1 MATIITGYVPDV
13 GITPIDVVVSVSS
26 LYGEDSLSNKFRI
39 RGTGQLVEGPSFLYG
54 DVHIFEGGD
63 LNVEGHV
70 TAGTGHISTQ
80 QGDFSTESGTYLES
94 GIPIASKIDHLKQS
108 ILKTGLVLDLD
119 ATNLNSYPRSGTF
132 WHDLTH
138 KGHKGSISGAN
149 GESVF
154 YSNEFRFDASADKFI
169 NVDNSEGLN
178 PQKFGLGTY
187 FRPDYNGSGSAD
199 VIAGKSYNATK
210 LSIGHTYTSTNKVIS
225 TIRFTDGTESKVAAS
240 NISANEYHNVF
251 TKWDGTNHIVYTG
264 GKFVSGRSDFA
275 GKTISYSEQPL
286 SIAARYYNQT
296 SKNFFK
302 GGVESVALYN
312 GEVPEVEIFK
322 NDFVLKQLNLHKD
335 VNITGSL
342 KINGTDIQS
351 IVDSYARAVISGDS
365 ASITGNT
372 FEVVNVYGTGVNIS
386 GSVGAVNNINNVSSP
401 GSLIVNGGTST
412 INYSNTSGAITLH
425 NNGVGSTTLF
435 NTYHGGK
442 VDAVISGYLFVI
454 EKTENLTIY
463 NQNRA
468 IIDRNSGEINIQN
481 LGGSV
486 VVSGT
491 NDITVNSGTLF
502 ITGEVASGDITI
514 AGGTNTLTFTQ
525 SKNVNLNQGTNT
537 ISNANLVF
545 FTGDSTTITSST
557 VHTTGDNYDIDNS
570 TVIVS
575 GIDASTF
582 NITSGSSTVNVVA
595 GNTLAFQQGNTISIV
610 NSGTLNAISGTL
622 SIPDAN
628 NTSFTISN
636 SDSVAITRPVSGSFS
651 FGTGT
656 HLNVSGGTNSFDLR
670 AMGGGSTSN
679 DTLIH
684 GGVNSLTNVTSP
696 GITGTGIYIYGDIG
710 GNSTVSATNLTIV
723 SGGSVSNVGVGNS
736 AQIHMEGGPH
746 TIVPGTNA
754 TINITG
760 SNNSVAS
767 SSDSSTF
774 NLFGSDV
781 KITGNV
787 IDLVGLETISGDI
800 FVNTHSGFFTIP
812 LATSASQLIT
822 ISGGTNTI
830 TVPITTDSYAEGG
843 TSNTTVYNA
852 EVVNLSLSTGVK
864 IYQTGL
870 TANISSSD
878 VDVSVGTGGNAH
890 VYQSG
895 EDINVYNSNNGYVT
909 IQDKRNQQVVTHVT
923 NQSGGLVSIT
933 GGRIYQTDG
942 TLTAHGVG
950 NLNYHGNSGSVTA
963 TNFNLQS
970 GNVKLEVPRN
980 AAITVG
986 GNGFT
991 HIYNSGVI
999 NATGIDLI
1007 SGGMIE
1013 IDRSSIHT
1021 LTGMYVSAYNTA
1033 VTNAYWTVYST
1044 GAYNFMTGVEI
1055 NLLNY
1060 GSGTTYIDI
1069 LNKTGGVWTGNVNIY
1084 SGITNISGID
1094 TVNIYSGSSHIYN
1107 TNSGLEP
1114 HAIHIQSGCEI
1125 TIDNTHATNLY
1136 APVTGTNVTISNSTN
1151 WVSGENVTISGG
1163 TNYLSNIF
1171 SGALTIIGTGNKY
1184 NFSGGTIS
1192 ITGGPN
1198 YISGTNINL
1207 SASEVSVSG
1216 AHTVNITGN
1225 GSVTFTSGSLI
1236 AVATGVSGSHV
1247 GGIVGV
1253 DINIDSTSAVNVYG
1267 GTSTTSGENINLHG
1281 GVATITGSMSGV
1293 NVYAGAT
1300 ANISSVSSS
1309 VIGSG
1314 NVINVINARSNEINS
1329 ETTNIVGG
1337 INTFTGAPS
1346 TISGGLNTI
1355 NATSIT
1361 GADLSYS
1368 TNVVTVAAGG
1378 VGNLTITT
1386 GYTDIFASGTNNIYN
1401 STIDILG
1408 GTNVIT
1414 GTDFIFRSGSSANFT
1429 NSGEVT
1435 ITSPSVVYITNEIKP
1450 EVHGSGVI
1458 TGNDYSN
1465 LQNIYIT
1472 GAQSVHTSGGTV
1484 SLTGDNMYVS
1494 ANVISG
1500 VTAQTFYA
1508 TGFDSGSHSNIYVTL
1523 SSGTIDVSHVA
1534 DPKIYNSDVVVSGHN
1549 ITISGSVVNNAT
1561 GTNYTLIN
1569 STNYLV
1575 LNQGADVDV
1584 TGDTTAYN
1592 SGILNSYGALT
1603 AYYGYINNSGNI
1615 TSSQAGVV
1623 NVYSGNYY
1631 SSGLA
1636 PQTVNIYT
1644 GVQYITGQDVNVSLT
1659 NTNSTFLNQSNPS
1672 NLEVVA
1678 SNSTIYIPTGH
1689 TGVSIHHGSGNLIYV
1704 QSGHNLI
1711 NSPSTV
1717 HHGVNTINSTG
1728 VTVQAGRN
1736 FINTTN
1742 GNLVEIYYGNTVV
1755 RDNSGHIEIK
1765 ITGGNN
1771 YIHTGVVYIT
1781 GGDNTNINIY
1791 DSTNSV
1797 HVTGENPSVGIQD
1810 SHNFFTSNWTGLV
1823 QISGTSVNTI
1833 LNTGLVLIDTGANN
1847 YIYGGNNNLTG
1858 IQIYITGGVNTYN
1871 NQLGGLTQITGGINT
1886 IDNSASGTAG
1896 SPIYITGGVNT
1907 VNTGTVGIT
1916 GGTTSVD
1923 NSFVRISGSDV
1934 AISSSTN
1941 DVYEND
1947 RVNINGV
1954 TNVFTSGNDARTL
1967 LHLVSGTAINSVA
1980 EIYNYG
1986 TGFQVISGVSYISGE
2001 NLSIHDS
2008 DVNITGGIIQ
2018 AYNSDFDIEVL
2029 TNGTF
2034 NTSTGTIALISGTNT
2049 INNSTVEITTSAANT
2064 INSGTVTITSGTNT
2078 VTCGTIAS
2086 INGGV
2091 STISIGDSGSI
2102 TQSGG
2107 TATYNITGTETVT
2120 IDSTS
2125 SNIFITGGTVDVAG
2139 SVSSM
2144 SVTGI
2149 SSGTFTNVQNAHIHQ
2164 GTSSQITTV
2173 HTGYFNQGTTT
2184 ISALTS
2190 GTILGGVNTIHDST
2204 NTITATGGGF
2214 FTFSGGTNT
2223 ITGTN
2228 ATFNFSGVNYNNIN
2242 APNSSLNLNNS
2253 VNTITGGNQ
2262 YITSGINSIYSGISH
2277 ITGNSFTIEGGTT
2290 NIVTGTVQQITSS
2303 TVNFTGT
2310 ASISG
2315 GTVNITEY
2323 QNGTVNNPT
2332 SVTLNNTSGGSATI
2346 RNYGSSPFSFTVE
2359 EGTNTIS
2366 IESGASVT
2374 GLNVSGNITATS
2386 STVNVTTSSSTE
2398 LTFNANNTVAINNG
2412 TNTINSV
2419 SGITVTNGSN
2429 VINSST
2435 VYATGETFSVSGGTV
2450 HISGGT
2456 STVSNSTAFI
2466 SGSTITADN
2475 STNTLNLSAPNST
2488 FSITSGTNSVTG
2500 NITTLT
2506 VTGGTNT
2513 INDGTTVTLNTADTI
2528 NNPQNITL
2536 NGDQDL
2542 VKLISGSLFYTGT
2555 APIVIT
2561 GGTNTLTN
2569 TGAGSV
2575 TISGGINTIH
2585 SNVSNFQ
2592 GDLENLT
2599 ITNNTGS
2606 ITGNSVVVNGG
2617 TNTLNAARINVSG
2630 TVEGGSN
2637 YSITGDNISVVGG
2650 TNTFS
2655 SSTTITLSGGIISGG
2670 VNTVTSTTANI
2681 TGGVNN
2687 VTGTTIN
2694 ITSGTVTAG
2703 SLNVS
2708 SITSSN
2714 FTSGNNSFTG
2724 TFNDP
2729 VYVTQGTN
2737 SFSST
2742 IPLVQITGGTA
2753 NFTGATVTIS
2763 GGTNNIPNST
2773 ISNINGSA
2781 IVSNSTTTINGGITN
2796 AYITGGTNRFTGTT
2810 ISITG
2815 GDNSIFTSSI
2825 SGIFNSVVSFNTST
2839 TTFNLSGKNNT
2850 YQISGSGNTIT
2861 ISGANKVEI
2870 TGGTSTMH
2878 NPQSVSLLDS
2888 VGHFSGIDAVGVT
2901 GGTSHFHITDASSAV
2916 TVNNSFSQTIESG
2929 LSNTVVN
2936 NNFHYPTIVSGG
2948 TVYITG
2954 DAGTLAN
2961 QILISQST
2969 GTNITFN
2976 NPVQSGGASLVSITG
2991 GVNTLNYASGAQ
3003 IYSGVSVT
3011 LNSSSA
3017 DFSTATLISPSISNS
3032 TNYITGGVFNIT
3044 GGTNTVLSTG
3054 QTFNITNAQSMTVS
3068 GTSTITGGT
3077 ITINDGTNTINQH
3090 TQDITVNYN
3099 PNVASGVSF
3108 NINSG
3113 ETVNI
3118 YQFRNIET
3126 IDSEGSNISASAQQ
3140 VNITGGVSTLNIAS
3154 GGVAYITG
3162 ASVTLTGDVVGSIT
3176 DVDVV
3181 NYHLHN
3187 NVTLTDTTGNLI
3199 GSVNQMTF
3207 SGEALNV
3214 SGSITITNGS
3224 DIDIART
3231 DNLNNVDS
3239 NVSLISSAVAGN
3251 VNNFGGLTQFYNST
3265 VDYYSVTGSF
3275 SSNTLV
3281 THTAANS
3288 FTTGDIV
3295 RFDNSSNKYVKA
3307 IANNEENSR
3316 VAGVISR
3323 VTGTT
3328 FDITT
3333 HGEFLLGGYSAGKQL
3348 YLSPTSSGLLTTV
3361 KPTIAGHV
3369 VQPIAKTANSK
3380 LIVNVENPELLR
3392 NFTGANI
3399 VLGADP
3405 SASATSSTST
3415 HFTQFASSET
3425 VIASREIDMTQ
3436 TGTHTIHLPS
3446 NKRVFIDE
3454 MGIVFTDINTI
3465 TMGPKFKIGS
3475 SGSLEGL
3482 FDDYAVKGVL
3492 QNYSRERIIVP
3503 DDTAGQTNIIATI
3516 TSGATANTCEGKF
3529 YYKGFVMET
3538 E

>member
-13 GITPIDVVVSVSS
+13 GITPIDVAVSVSS
-26 LYGEDSLSNKFRI
+26 LYGDDSVSNKFRI
-39 RGTGQLVEGPSFLYG
+39 RGTGQLIEGPAYIYG
-54 DVHIFEGGD
+54 DVNVYEGGN
-63 LNVEGHV
+63 LNVEGDIS
-70 TAGTGHISTQ
+70 AGTGHILTN
-80 QGDFSTESGTYLES
+80 QGNIATENGTFLES
-94 GIPIASKIDHLKQS
+94 GVPLASKIDHLKQS

-119 ATNLNSYPRSGTF
+119 ATNLDSYPKSGTF
-132 WHDLTH
+132 WHDLTQE
-138 KGHKGSISGAN
+138 GHKASISGAS

-199 VIAGKSYNATK
+199 VIAGKSFNASK
-210 LSIGHTYTSTNKVIS
+210 LSIGHVYTTANKVIS
-225 TIRFTDGTESKVAAS
+225 SIRFTDGTESEVS
-240 NISANEYHNVF
+240 VTNISADKYHNVF

-275 GKTISYSEQPL
+275 GKTIAYSGQPL
-286 SIAARYYNQT
+286 SIAARYHDQ
-296 SKNFFK
+296 SSSNFFK
-302 GGVESVALYN
+302 GGIESVALYN
-312 GEVPEVEIFK
+312 GEVPEAEIFK

-342 KINGTDIQS
+342 NINGTDIQS
-351 IVDSYARAVISGDS
+351 IVDSYRRAIISGDS
-365 ASITGNT
+365 ASVTGT
-372 FEVVNVYGTGVNIS
+372 FEVVNVYGTGVNVS
-386 GSVGAVNNINNVSSP
+386 GNVGTINQNQYVYNPSS
-401 GSLIVNGGTST
+401 LVVNGGAAT

-435 NTYHGGK
+435 NTYHGGR

-454 EKTENLTIY
+454 EETQNATIY

-468 IIDRNSGEINIQN
+468 IIDRNSGEINISN
-481 LGGSV
+481 HGGNV

-491 NDITVNSGTLF
+491 NDITVNSGSLV
-502 ITGEVASGDITI
+502 ITGEISSGDITI
-514 AGGTNTLTFTQ
+514 NQGTNALTFTHG
-525 SKNVNLNQGTNT
+525 KNVNINQGTNT
-537 ISNANLVF
+537 VNADLVY

-575 GIDASTF
+575 GIGASTF
-582 NITSGSSTVNVVA
+582 NITSGDSTVNVVA

-622 SIPDAN
+622 SIPNAS
-628 NTSFTISN
+628 NTSFTISD
-636 SDSVAITRPVSGSFS
+636 SDSVTVTSPTSGSVS

-656 HLNVSGGTNSFDLR
+656 LNISGGTNSFNLGTEDGVDG
-670 AMGGGSTSN
+670 ATYHN
-679 DTLIH
+679 NIDTLIH
-684 GGVNSLTNVTSP
+684 GGVNTLTNVTSP
-696 GITGTGIYIYGDIG
+696 GITGTGIYIYGNIG
-710 GNSTVSATNLTIV
+710 SSSTISATNFTIA
-723 SGGSVSNVGVGNS
+723 SGGEGAQVTTEDDAVVYVQGGTNTISPGKDAIINVTGDSTNVTAAVSN
-736 AQIHMEGGPH
+736 P
-746 TIVPGTNA
+746 
-754 TINITG
+754 
-760 SNNSVAS
+760 
-767 SSDSSTF
+767 TF
-774 NLFGSDV
+774 NLLGSDV
-781 KITGNV
+781 RFTGNTV
-787 IDLVGLETISGDI
+787 TINDLGTTSGNI
-800 FVNTHSGFFTIP
+800 FVDNDSGFFNVP
-812 LATSASQLIT
+812 LSASASTNFT
-822 ISGGTNTI
+822 ISGGINTI
-830 TVPITTDSYAEGG
+830 TVPITEADYSAGSTA
-843 TSNTTVYNA
+843 NTTLYNA
-852 EVVNLSLSTGVK
+852 EVANISLSTGIK

-870 TANISSSD
+870 TNIYSSSD
-878 VDVSVGTGGNAH
+878 VDVIVGTGGNAD

-895 EDINVYNSNNGYVT
+895 DPVNVYNSSNGYVT
-909 IQDKRNQQVVTHVT
+909 IQDKRSQQVVTHVT
-923 NQSGGLVSIT
+923 NQNGGLVSIT
-933 GGRIYQTDG
+933 GGRIYQTGGTVTANGIG
-942 TLTAHGVG
+942 TL
-950 NLNYHGNSGSVTA
+950 NYNGNSGVLSA

-970 GNVKLEVPRN
+970 GTVELQVPIN
-980 AAITVG
+980 AEITVG

-1007 SGGMIE
+1007 SGGIIE
-1013 IDRSSIHT
+1013 IDRSSIDS
-1021 LTGMYVSAYNTA
+1021 LTGQYVSAYNTA
-1033 VTNAYWTVYST
+1033 VNNAYWTVYST

-1060 GSGTTYIDI
+1060 GSGTAYIDI

-1114 HAIHIQSGCEI
+1114 HAIHIQSGCDV
-1125 TIDNTHATNLY
+1125 TIDNSNSVNVYT
-1136 APVTGTNVTISNSTN
+1136 PVTGTNVAITNSTN
-1151 WVSGENVTISGG
+1151 WVSGQNVTVSGG
-1163 TNYLSNIF
+1163 TNYLSNTF
-1171 SGALTIIGTGNKY
+1171 SGSLTIVGSGNKY
-1184 NFSGGTIS
+1184 NFSGGAIS

-1267 GTSTTSGENINLHG
+1267 GTSNTSGENINLHG

-1300 ANISSVSSS
+1300 ANISAVTSS
-1309 VIGSG
+1309 VIGTG
-1314 NVINVINARSNEINS
+1314 NVVNVNNARNNEINS
-1329 ETTNIVGG
+1329 ATTNVVGG

-1346 TISGGLNTI
+1346 SISGGLNTI

-1361 GADLSYS
+1361 GANLSYS
-1368 TNVVTVAAGG
+1368 TNTVTVNNGG
-1378 VGNLTITT
+1378 SANLTIST
-1386 GYTDIFASGTNNIYN
+1386 GFTDIFGTGTNNIYN
-1401 STIDILG
+1401 SAIDIHG

-1435 ITSPSVVYITNEIKP
+1435 ITSPSTVYITNEIKP
-1450 EVHGSGVI
+1450 EVHDSGVI
-1458 TGNDYSN
+1458 TGNDFSH

-1472 GAQSVHTSGGTV
+1472 GAQSVHTSGGIV
-1484 SLTGDNMYVS
+1484 NFTGDNMYVT
-1494 ANVISG
+1494 ANVITG
-1500 VTAQTFYA
+1500 VTASTFYA
-1508 TGFDSGSHSNIYVTL
+1508 TGFESGSLASVYVTL
-1523 SSGTIDVSHVA
+1523 TSGTIDVTHV
-1534 DPKIYNSDVVVSGHN
+1534 DNPKIFNSDVLVTGHN

-1561 GTNYTLIN
+1561 GTNYTLID

-1592 SGILNSYGALT
+1592 SGTLNSYGTLT
-1603 AYYGYINNSGNI
+1603 AYYGYINNSGDI
-1615 TSSQAGVV
+1615 TSSEAGTI
-1623 NVYSGNYY
+1623 NVFSGNYY
-1631 SSGLA
+1631 SSGIA

-1644 GVQYITGQDVNVSLT
+1644 GIQYITGHDIDISLEGT
-1659 NTNSTFLNQSNPS
+1659 HSTFINQSNPS
-1672 NLEVVA
+1672 NLDIVA
-1678 SNSTIYIPTGH
+1678 DNSTIYIPTGH
-1689 TGVSIHHGSGNLIYV
+1689 TGVSIHHASGNLIYV
-1704 QSGHNLI
+1704 QSGQNLI
-1711 NSPSTV
+1711 QAPSTV
-1717 HHGVNTINSTG
+1717 HHGINTINSTG

-1736 FINTTN
+1736 IINTVSGHLTQ
-1742 GNLVEIYYGNTVV
+1742 VYYGNTFVKQ
-1755 RDNSGHIEIK
+1755 NSGPVEVS

-1771 YIHTGVVYIT
+1771 YIHTGLVYIT
-1781 GGDNTNINIY
+1781 GGDHTNINIY

-1797 HVTGENPSVGIQD
+1797 HVTGENPSVGIFRGD
-1810 SHNFFTSNWTGLV
+1810 NFFTSNWTGLV

-1833 LNTGLVLIDTGANN
+1833 LNTGLILIDTGANN
-1847 YIYGGNNNLTG
+1847 YIYGGENNLTG
-1858 IQIYITGGVNTYN
+1858 IQIFITGGVNTYN

-1916 GGTTSVD
+1916 GGTTSVE
-1923 NSFVRISGSDV
+1923 NSFVRISGSTVD
-1934 AISSSTN
+1934 ISGSTN
-1941 DVYEND
+1941 NVYLND
-1947 RVNINGV
+1947 GV
-1954 TNVFTSGNDARTL
+1954 HIRGITNVYTSGNDAQTL
-1967 LHLVSGTAINSVA
+1967 LHLVSGNAINSVA

-2001 NLSIHDS
+2001 NLSVHDS
-2008 DVNITGGIIQ
+2008 DVNVTGGIIQ

-2029 TNGTF
+2029 TDGTF
-2034 NTSTGTIALISGTNT
+2034 NTSTGTIALISGTST
-2049 INNSTVEITTSAANT
+2049 INNSTVAITTSAANT
-2064 INSGTVTITSGTNT
+2064 INSGTANITSGTNT
-2078 VTCGTIAS
+2078 ITCDTITSIDGGT
-2086 INGGV
+2086 
-2091 STISIGDSGSI
+2091 STISMGDSGSI

-2144 SVTGI
+2144 SVTGV
-2149 SSGTFTNVQNAHIHQ
+2149 SSGTFANIQNAHIHQ
-2164 GTSSQITTV
+2164 GTSNQITTV

-2228 ATFNFSGVNYNNIN
+2228 ATFNFSGVNYNTIS
-2242 APNSSLNLNNS
+2242 APNSNLNLNNS
-2253 VNTITGGNQ
+2253 VNTISGGNQ
-2262 YITSGINSIYSGISH
+2262 YITSGVNSIYSGTSF
-2277 ITGNSFTIEGGTT
+2277 ITGDSFTIEGGTT
-2290 NIVTGTVQQITSS
+2290 NITTGTIQQITSS
-2303 TVNFTGT
+2303 TVNLTGT

-2346 RNYGSSPFSFTVE
+2346 NGSSPFSFTVN
-2359 EGTNTIS
+2359 EGTNTVN

-2374 GLNVSGNITATS
+2374 GLNLSGSITATS

-2398 LTFNANNTVAINNG
+2398 LTFNANNTVALNNG

-2419 SGITVTNGSN
+2419 SGATITNGTN
-2429 VINSST
+2429 VINNST

-2456 STVSNSTAFI
+2456 STVNNSTAFI

-2506 VTGGTNT
+2506 ITGGINT
-2513 INDGTTVTLNTADTI
+2513 VNDGTTVTLSTADTI
-2528 NNPQNITL
+2528 NNPQNITI
-2536 NGDQDL
+2536 NGDQTLLKL
-2542 VKLISGSLFYTGT
+2542 VSGSLFYTGVS
-2555 APIVIT
+2555 PIVIT

-2585 SNVSNFQ
+2585 SNVSTFH
-2592 GDLENLT
+2592 GALENLT
-2599 ITNNTGS
+2599 VTNNTGS

-2630 TVEGGSN
+2630 TVEGGNN

-2655 SSTTITLSGGIISGG
+2655 SSTAITLSGGIISGG
-2670 VNTVTSTTANI
+2670 INTVTATTANI

-2708 SITSSN
+2708 SIASSS

-2737 SFSST
+2737 SFSSA

-2753 NFTGATVTIS
+2753 HFTGATVTIS

-2810 ISITG
+2810 VSITG
-2815 GDNSIFTSSI
+2815 GDNSISTSSI

-2850 YQISGSGNTIT
+2850 YQISGTGNTFS

-2870 TGGTSTMH
+2870 TGGTSTIH
-2878 NPQSVSLLDS
+2878 DPQSVGLQES
-2888 VGHFSGIDAVGVT
+2888 VGHFSGIGTVSVT
-2901 GGTSHFHITDASSAV
+2901 GGTSHFNITDSSSKV
-2916 TVNNSFSQTIESG
+2916 TVNNSFSQTVESG
-2929 LSNTVVN
+2929 LSNTVIN
-2936 NNFHYPTIVSGG
+2936 NTFYNPTIVTGG
-2948 TVYITG
+2948 TVILTG
-2954 DAGTLAN
+2954 DAGTLTN
-2961 QILISQST
+2961 QVLINQST
-2969 GTNITFN
+2969 GTFITFN

-2991 GVNTLNYASGAQ
+2991 GVNNLYNASGAQ

-3011 LNSSSA
+3011 LNSSTA
-3017 DFSTATLISPSISNS
+3017 DFSTATLISPTITDS
-3032 TNYITGGVFNIT
+3032 TNHITGGLFNIS
-3044 GGTNTVLSTG
+3044 GGVNTVLSTG
-3054 QTFNITNAQSMTVS
+3054 QAFTITNAQSMTVS

-3090 TQDITVNYN
+3090 TQDIIVNYN
-3099 PNVASGVSF
+3099 PNVASGVNF
-3108 NINSG
+3108 NVNSG

-3176 DVDVV
+3176 DVDLV

-3187 NVTLTDTTGNLI
+3187 NVTLSNPTGNVI
-3199 GSVNQMTF
+3199 GSINQMTF
-3207 SGEALNV
+3207 SGEALNM

-3224 DIDIART
+3224 DIDIGQT

-3239 NVSLISSAVAGN
+3239 NVSLISSTVNGN
-3251 VNNFGGLTQFYNST
+3251 INNHGGLTQFYNST
-3265 VDYYSVTGSF
+3265 VDYYSVTGTF
-3275 SSNTLV
+3275 SNNTLV
-3281 THTAANS
+3281 THVAANS
-3288 FTTGDIV
+3288 FVTGDIV
-3295 RFDNSSNKYVKA
+3295 RFDNTSNKYVKA

-3316 VAGVISR
+3316 VAGIVSR

-3361 KPTIAGHV
+3361 KPTIAGHI
-3369 VQPIAKTANSK
+3369 VQPVAKTANSK
-3380 LIVNVENPELLR
+3380 LIVNVENPELLQ

-3415 HFTQFASSET
+3415 HFTQFVSSET
-3425 VIASREIDMTQ
+3425 VITSREIDMTQ

-3482 FDDYAVKGVL
+3482 FDDYAVRGTL
-3492 QNYSRERIIVP
+3492 ENYSRERILVP

-3529 YYKGFVMET
+3529 YYKGFIMET